1 LAKGKEARQAQRAR
15 WDRAIVA
22 IWAASRRDSD
32 LTQEQLAEKLG
43 WTRNMVASVEAGR
56 REVTATELIMFAAV
70 VGVDP
75 RTLLERILRW

>member
-1 LAKGKEARQAQRAR
+1 MARAKEARQAQRAR
-15 WDRAIVA
+15 LDRAIVA
-22 IWAASRRDSD
+22 VWAASRRDSN
-32 LTQEQLAEKLG
+32 LTQQQLSEKLG
-43 WTRNMVASVEAGR
+43 WTRNMVASVESGR